1 MVLSG
6 APALW
11 GPWPQPFSRL
21 DPDSRALAT
30 ALSISI
36 VIHAIVLSIH
46 FKLPDRLRGIAPS
59 QLEVVLV
66 NSKSRA
72 SPADADVLAQ
82 SNLDGGG
89 DTDLDR
95 RAKSPLPVLQ
105 PSEGGTDLKQSQR
118 RVQEME
124 ARQRQLLSQ
133 LQPAKEAPP
142 AEPEPQAEPKSQLS
156 GSDLAESAMIIARFE
171 AQVARQVDEYNK
183 RPRKTFLGARATEVR
198 YALYVEDWRQKIERI
213 GTLNYPDS
221 ARGRIY
227 GSLRLTVSINSD
239 GTVAAMDLERSSGY
253 KILDA
258 AAQQIVR
265 LAAPYAKFPP
275 DIRKETDI
283 LVITRTWRF
292 ARGDKVFSDD

>member
-95 RAKSPLPVLQ
+95 RAKPPSAVPPPCERGTGLKQCQ
-105 PSEGGTDLKQSQR
+105 PS
-118 RVQEME
+118 VQEME
-124 ARQRQLLSQ
+124 AWHRQLRTQ
-133 LQPAKEAPP
+133 LQPAKE
-142 AEPEPQAEPKSQLS
+142 
-156 GSDLAESAMIIARFE
+156 
-171 AQVARQVDEYNK
+171 
-183 RPRKTFLGARATEVR
+183 
-198 YALYVEDWRQKIERI
+198 
-213 GTLNYPDS
+213 
-221 ARGRIY
+221 
-227 GSLRLTVSINSD
+227 
-239 GTVAAMDLERSSGY
+239 
-253 KILDA
+253 
-258 AAQQIVR
+258 
-265 LAAPYAKFPP
+265 
-275 DIRKETDI
+275 
-283 LVITRTWRF
+283 
-292 ARGDKVFSDD
+292 